1 MRLINSNS
9 KVSAILFINFLIN
22 NREFLWGDT
31 YFLQPD
37 PYNTITDPGNTNVPI
52 TVGAYNYRDGSI
64 YIGSGRG
71 TVSYSDDKPDIVAPG
86 VNVLCPL
93 SYENNIYGQ
102 MTGSSLAAAITGGG
116 AALILEYGIVKGF
129 YPFMRSYT
137 VKNFLISGA
146 DRRDEY
152 RYPDPL
158 FGFGTLNVYKAIES
172 IRK

>member
-1 MRLINSNS
+1 MW
-9 KVSAILFINFLIN
+9 IN
-22 NREFLWGDT
+22 NREFLWSDT

-64 YIGSGRG
+64 YLGSGRG
-71 TVSYSDDKPDIVAPG
+71 RAAYSGSKPDIVAPG
-86 VNVLCPL
+86 VKVLCPMPDRDD
-93 SYENNIYGQ
+93 SYGQ

-129 YPFMRSYT
+129 YPYMRSYT
-137 VKNFLISGA
+137 VKNFLVSGA
-146 DRRDEY
+146 GRRDDY

-158 FGFGTLNVYKAIES
+158 FGYGTLNVYKAIEN